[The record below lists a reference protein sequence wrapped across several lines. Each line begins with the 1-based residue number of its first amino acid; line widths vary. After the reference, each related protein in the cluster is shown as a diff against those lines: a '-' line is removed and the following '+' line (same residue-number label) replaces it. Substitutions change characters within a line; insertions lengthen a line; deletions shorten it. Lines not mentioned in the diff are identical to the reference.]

1 MHMILADVRGE
12 QIPTSMLTTPEDRG
26 EDESATWLVQQ
37 VGRLRHL
44 SSFEPLEGHLSR
56 THGATRLV
64 VVRIYR
70 PTFVAV
76 QMRAVAGECYEVR
89 HKEWKCQLE
98 QEFLVAHANAL
109 HSVAPL
115 FPPGPYNECVFRFEL
130 QATCPVTGARAGVLH
145 TTHGDIETPV
155 FMPVGTQATVKG
167 ILPRELIEDLDAKII
182 LGNTYHLFLRPGH
195 ETIRRLGGLHKFM
208 AWPRAILTDS
218 GGFQVFS
225 LNTLRKITEDG
236 VLFHSHVDGDAHMFT
251 PESTVDVQVALGSDI
266 MMVLDECLEYPASH
280 EAARVST
287 ERTVR
292 WARRAVSHYRKNYR
306 TNPRP
311 AGNLP
316 QPDLNHTIA
325 GALFPI
331 VQGGM
336 YMDLRRECVAQL
348 VELDADG
355 YAIGGLSVGEP
366 RALSL
371 EMAEITAP
379 LLPVDR
385 PRYVMGVGMPE
396 ELPQYVARGVDMMDC
411 VLPSRNARNGYLF
424 TSFGRVVIKQTQ
436 YKDDPRPVDESCQC
450 YTCLNFSRAYLRH
463 LFMAGEMTF
472 STLATLHNL
481 RRYLDIMRQIRQ
493 AILFGKFPE
502 LLRAASQNV
511 SEDAGR

>member
-1 MHMILADVRGE
+1 
-12 QIPTSMLTTPEDRG
+12 
-26 EDESATWLVQQ
+26 
-37 VGRLRHL
+37 
-44 SSFEPLEGHLSR
+44 
-56 THGATRLV
+56 
-64 VVRIYR
+64 
-70 PTFVAV
+70 
-76 QMRAVAGECYEVR
+76 
-89 HKEWKCQLE
+89 
-98 QEFLVAHANAL
+98 
-109 HSVAPL
+109 
-115 FPPGPYNECVFRFEL
+115 VFRFEL
-130 QATCPVTGARAGVLH
+130 QATCPVTGARAGILH
-145 TTHGDIETPV
+145 TAHGDIETPV
-155 FMPVGTQATVKG
+155 FMPVGTQGTVKG
-167 ILPRELIEDLDAKII
+167 ILPRELIDDLDAKII

-225 LNTLRKITEDG
+225 LHTLRKITEEG
-236 VLFHSHVDGDAHMFT
+236 VLFHSHLNGDAHMFT

-280 EAARVST
+280 TAAKVSM

-292 WARRAVSHYRKNYR
+292 WARRAYAHYRNYQ
-306 TNPRP
+306 TNPGQG
-311 AGNLP
+311 AALP
-316 QPDLNHTIA
+316 HSDPTHSVTVAPHGTGAPQEGERQEGERQGT
-325 GALFPI
+325 ALFPI
-331 VQGGM
+331 VQGSM
-336 YMDLRRECVAQL
+336 FQDLRRDCAAQL
-348 VELDADG
+348 VELEADG

-379 LLPVDR
+379 LLPAGR

-396 ELPQYVARGVDMMDC
+396 ELAQYVARGIDMMDC

-424 TSFGRVVIKQTQ
+424 TSFGRVIIKQTQ
-436 YKDDPRPVDESCQC
+436 YKDDPRPVDESCPC
-450 YTCLNFSRAYLRH
+450 YTCQSFSRAYLRH

-502 LLRAASQNV
+502 LLKAVSQTV
-511 SEDAGR
+511 SEDAAR